1 MDDAKEK
8 NPISLPVQTLLIV
21 HSYHHRNTEL
31 VARAIGKVLC
41 AQIVGPE
48 QLQLE
53 QIQQYDLLGFGSG
66 IYDGKHHNSLLNL
79 ADRLPAG
86 NKKKVFLFSTCGV
99 PGFAFNNKAL
109 ELNHSQLRGK
119 LLSRG
124 YTIIGEFGCPGLNTN
139 SFLKSFG
146 GLNKGRPNGR
156 DLEMA
161 EEFARKVKTDMS

>member
-86 NKKKVFLFSTCGV
+86 NKKKVFLFSSYRILICDR
-99 PGFAFNNKAL
+99 PKASANL
-109 ELNHSQLRGK
+109 HIFFYK
-119 LLSRG
+119 KTSRQ
-124 YTIIGEFGCPGLNTN
+124 IVI
-139 SFLKSFG
+139 
-146 GLNKGRPNGR
+146 R
-156 DLEMA
+156 
-161 EEFARKVKTDMS
+161 